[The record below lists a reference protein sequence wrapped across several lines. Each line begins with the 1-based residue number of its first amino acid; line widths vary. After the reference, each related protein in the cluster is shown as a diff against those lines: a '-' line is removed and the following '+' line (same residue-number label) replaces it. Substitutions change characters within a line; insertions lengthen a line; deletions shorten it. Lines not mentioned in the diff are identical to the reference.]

1 MKPRLMRHAFIR
13 SRVQSSCNSQ
23 TSSRECES
31 TSTFYQL
38 LVYSSNESILT
49 ISGQF
54 LELSVE
60 GEMVPNFNKVE
71 LAGVLR
77 YSL

>member
-1 MKPRLMRHAFIR
+1 MRHPFIR
-13 SRVQSSCNSQ
+13 SRVQSSCNSR

>member
-1 MKPRLMRHAFIR
+1 MRRAFIR
-13 SRVQSSCNSQ
+13 SRVQSSCNRQ
-23 TSSRECES
+23 MSSRECES